1 MCLRYGLHLEHDKY
15 TFHVKRLSH
24 LNNYYGYFE
33 GHEDTEVIIGLN
45 ITNKNKV
52 NCKHP
57 PMNEFDAK
65 TALRPFSEGPAYLM
79 LEREY
84 APGGVDFS
92 RYTAPFFLEAHKKIK
107 AGLDELRKKRAS
119 G

>member
-1 MCLRYGLHLEHDKY
+1 
-15 TFHVKRLSH
+15 
-24 LNNYYGYFE
+24 
-33 GHEDTEVIIGLN
+33 
-45 ITNKNKV
+45 
-52 NCKHP
+52 
-57 PMNEFDAK
+57 MNEFDAK

-92 RYTAPFFLEAHKKIK
+92 RYTVDSVPEAHKKIK
-107 AGLDELRKKRAS
+107 AASTELRKKRAS